1 MNHFAVHLELT
12 QHCKSTIIKN
22 QKKKQTKNT
31 NNPQRPS
38 VMQETTNK
46 QKQNKEIHL

>member
-1 MNHFAVHLELT
+1 MYPFQQMNKYNRTE
-12 QHCKSTIIKN
+12 
-22 QKKKQTKNT
+22 TKNT

-38 VMQETTNK
+38 IMQETTNK